1 MVRTANSNGWYGDHN
16 QKAKKQIKE
25 AMFNG
30 LVKGHH
36 IVLTATPSVDR
47 QVRRVTEHFNE
58 LIARYQVTAG
68 GGNPSP
74 NIGQTDGLS
83 KEEESEKASCLS
95 DLLAAKLQKERKDI
109 CPTSAAVAE
118 RKREAAK
125 LAREHGLKVLAGR
138 VIDGY
143 GGSSGA
149 GAGAGAGSHANISP
163 VSVGAAASD
172 AGSTGGGGGSGG
184 GGRRTPVATLLKQQ
198 QQQNMEAMKA
208 RDETLRAAN
217 EAKEA
222 TRKAELEIK
231 KLELQNKAEL
241 DRKEQEHRHKMQEAQ
256 HKMQEAQAARDAKAL
271 EHRHQ
276 QEAAQAARDAQFHKM
291 MADNQRVT
299 MMIMQQL
306 MELQNKQPHQ
316 QQQQQQQQNK

>member
-163 VSVGAAASD
+163 VSVGAAAS
-172 AGSTGGGGGSGG
+172 GTGGGGGSGG